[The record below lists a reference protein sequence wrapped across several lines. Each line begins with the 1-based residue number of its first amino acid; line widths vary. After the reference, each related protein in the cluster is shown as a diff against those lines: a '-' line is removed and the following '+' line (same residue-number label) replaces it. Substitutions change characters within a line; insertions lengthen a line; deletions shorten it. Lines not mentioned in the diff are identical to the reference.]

1 MNKKKQIIKAATKFI
16 QETGVATTL
25 DVKNY
30 LRKNY
35 PGSNWKQHYVSNIMR
50 EAYNDSTIPNLD
62 FRDNGTFREYYLV
75 TATKST
81 TKATKMPTAT
91 SGSAHHSYELEIESA
106 SNVTAC
112 LTLKGSVEDII
123 EAAEDYGVYLRWSTT
138 KNEFSR
144 VQDMHLS
151 HLANAIK
158 KDVAAASGPE
168 EVLEALTSHT
178 GREFGM
184 RMIRESMSDLTS
196 NIGQPYN
203 EAAKKAD
210 KVEA

>member
-62 FRDNGTFREYYLV
+62 FRDNGTFREYYLK
-75 TATKST
+75 TT
-81 TKATKMPTAT
+81 TKATKIPSTT
-91 SGSAHHSYELEIESA
+91 QGSAQHSYALEIESA
-106 SNVTAC
+106 SNVTAS

-151 HLANAIK
+151 HLANAVK

-168 EVLEALTSHT
+168 EVMEALTSHT

-184 RMIRESMSDLTS
+184 RMLKESMSDLNS
-196 NIGQPYN
+196 NIGQPYT